1 MFTLTPEREAMTIKG
16 FSNKI
21 KQASF
26 YIPFTLYFFLFV
38 IAVSLAWKLLHKNPQ
53 DIDTSYNDI
62 FTLLLKVA
70 LLFGVALL
78 LLALLSVSI
87 SLVYFMV
94 KRKKTGI
101 EFNISTD
108 LKHTDLLQKQTVRL
122 FLHPVLKPFFGF
134 IKIRLQYGSAHFS
147 KKFLLV
153 ENQRKQL
160 FNNTIEGTYHWPLPE
175 IKEYHVQKAILY
187 FEDFLQ
193 FFSVAVDLP
202 ANNHFITQPTA
213 LTRPNVNVRPRKTE
227 DTTTRIEELRK
238 EEGEYLNYKHFEN
251 NDDVRRIVWKI
262 YAKNK
267 ELVVRMP
274 EIMDPYASHVYLF
287 ASFFSGF
294 MVDGNTPVQ
303 IPFLNYYKEMIW
315 TLYQNLVKQGFEV
328 RYVPDQPIAKTNS
341 ADVQQQVK
349 YAISTSHWQYNTD
362 IRTYCKT
369 SDASILVVSSLSNLD
384 EVKELVEKHGNDIT
398 IIFVKLSESLHKQN
412 MLHWVKWL
420 FVENEKDDMEM
431 YKSAWATS
439 LNLRPKIVENE
450 KKLKMILEKYQ
461 KANVE
466 L

>member
-238 EEGEYLNYKHFEN
+238 VEGEYLNYKHFEN

-274 EIMDPYASHVYLF
+274 EIMDPYASHVYLYTT
-287 ASFFSGF
+287 FFSEF

-328 RYVPDQPIAKTNS
+328 RYVPDQPIAKINS

-369 SDASILVVSSLSNLD
+369 SDASILVVSSLSNFD

-412 MLHWVKWL
+412 LLHWVKWL

-461 KANVE
+461 MVHVE
-466 L
+466 